1 MSLFEEYENI
11 LMDMTEH
18 HSIFY
23 KLWSITSPRFS
34 NDVKT
39 ACVYF
44 DSEGNE
50 IVMEFSETFWKSLTD
65 VQKRFVICHET
76 LHILLN
82 HGKRSIKNKHISN
95 VINAMQDIVINER
108 LTSMY
113 GFKRIEIDPENQYCW
128 ANTVFPDIPDI
139 PTDESFEYYFNLY
152 IENNKKTPS
161 SDGEVTTNGR
171 SSIPSTVDDHDRMG
185 DIPNLDSISESL
197 SKEEKEHIND
207 FIETATEGDAT
218 AGSKRGT
225 SSGNSVMTFTLEP
238 VKKKRKW
245 ETVISRWANKYIK
258 ETDVDIDQWAVLNRR
273 LFNLSSDLMLPSEY
287 ELDDLK
293 DDFHKIDVWFFQDT
307 SGSCVSYAQ
316 RFFKAARTLPEDR
329 FNLRLFCF
337 DTDVYETDITSGKL
351 YGFGGTSFTVIEE
364 HIQNLCQKE
373 KVKYPKAI
381 FVITDGYGDYV
392 KPQYP
397 KNWFWFLTKGGSSN
411 YIHKDC
417 NIFKLED
424 FE

>member
-34 NDVKT
+34 NDVET

-50 IVMEFSETFWKSLTD
+50 IVMEFSETFWESLTD

-82 HGKRSIKNKHISN
+82 HGKRSIKNKQISD

-113 GFKRIEIDPENQYCW
+113 GFKRIEIDPENRYCW
-128 ANTVFPDIPDI
+128 ADTVFPDIPDI

-152 IENNKKTPS
+152 IENNKKAPS

-197 SKEEKEHIND
+197 SKEEKEYIND

-225 SSGNSVMTFTLEP
+225 SRGNSVMTFTLEP

-245 ETVISRWANKYIK
+245 ETVISRWANKFIK
-258 ETDVDIDQWAVLNRR
+258 ETEVDIDQWAVLDRR

-293 DDFHKIDVWFFQDT
+293 DDFNKIDVWFFQDT
-307 SGSCVSYAQ
+307 SGSCVSYAK